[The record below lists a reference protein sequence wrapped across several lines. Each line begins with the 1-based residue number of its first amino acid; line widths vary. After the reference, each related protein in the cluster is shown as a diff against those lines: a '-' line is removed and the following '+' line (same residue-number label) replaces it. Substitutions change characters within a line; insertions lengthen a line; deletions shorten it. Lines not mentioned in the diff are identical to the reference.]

1 MTAAWFV
8 AAGAVCISF
17 AAPLVTAVDVGASAS
32 AFYRMLFGSAILF
45 GWVLIRAEDRAN
57 WRRGWLASLIAG
69 VVFAADLWLW
79 HRSINWVG
87 PGIATLLA
95 NLQVLV
101 LAMVGWLLLRE
112 SAGWRLWA
120 GIVAALVGL
129 WLLVGVGWSG
139 LTDDFRSGV
148 WFGLATAVAY
158 ASYVLVLRH
167 SQQAAV
173 PLSPVLRLFQV
184 TLCCGVVLFAVTV
197 LEGDS
202 LVIPTVVDGVYL
214 VLLGLLAQV
223 FGWVLISRG
232 LPHLAA
238 SLIGLL
244 ILLQPALAFVWDLLF
259 FDLNVTALQ
268 LFGFGLA
275 LAGIYAGSVANR
287 QR

>member
-1 MTAAWFV
+1 M

-17 AAPLVTAVDVGASAS
+17 AAPLVTATNVGASAS
-32 AFYRMLFGSAILF
+32 AFYRMLFGSLILL
-45 GWVLIRAEDRAN
+45 GWVLFRSEDRAN
-57 WRRGWLASLIAG
+57 LSRGWRASMIAG
-69 VVFAADLWLW
+69 AVFAADLWLW
-79 HRSINWVG
+79 HRSIEWVG

-101 LAMVGWLLLRE
+101 LALVGWLLLRE
-112 SAGWRLWA
+112 SAGWRLWL
-120 GIVAALVGL
+120 GIAAALVGL

-139 LTDDFRSGV
+139 FSDDFQSGV
-148 WFGLATAVAY
+148 WLGLATAIAY

-167 SQQAAV
+167 SQQATA

-184 TLCCGVVLFAVTV
+184 TLCCGLILFAVTL
-197 LEGDS
+197 LEGGS
-202 LVIPTVVDGVYL
+202 LLIPTVTDWIYL
-214 VLLGLLAQV
+214 ILLGLLAQV

-259 FDLNVTALQ
+259 FNLNVTGLQ

-275 LAGIYAGSVANR
+275 LVGIYAGSVASR
-287 QR
+287 QK